1 MQAAISLSS
10 KNAPQL
16 KNFRWKGVNSS
27 GKRVSG
33 QTLALTEIEVRSTL
47 SDQHIQVKKITKSSV
62 SFLDK
67 ISNRVK
73 GKDITLLTRQMAT
86 MLLTGV
92 PLIQALK
99 LVSDNHKK
107 AEMKSILMQ
116 IVRGVE
122 AGTPLSKTMRTA
134 SHHFD
139 GLYTDLVATGEQS
152 GNLPEVFDRLAT
164 YREKS
169 EELRSKV
176 VKALIYPSMVVLVAL
191 GVSYMMLTMVIPEF
205 ETMFKGFGAEL
216 PWFTRQVLKLS
227 HWIQAYTLLLA
238 ITGAGTYFGVRYMR
252 KVSFDFRLKTSKM
265 ALKIPVIG
273 GVLSKASIAKFS
285 RTLSTSFSAGIP
297 LLSSLKT
304 TAKTAGNLHYEVA
317 IDQVHKDTAS
327 GMPMYIAMRQTQ
339 AFPEMVL
346 QMVMI
351 GEESGNLD
359 DMLNKVAAIYEF
371 EVDNT
376 VDNLGKILE
385 PLIIVFLGVVVGG
398 LVVSM
403 YLPIFN
409 LMSVLG

>member
-1 MQAAISLSS
+1 MQKAIS
-10 KNAPQL
+10 PQL

-33 QTLALTEIEVRSTL
+33 QTLAMTELEVRGAL
-47 SDQHIQVKKITKSSV
+47 SEQHIQVKKIKKGNISV
-62 SFLDK
+62 LTRMSHK
-67 ISNRVK
+67 VK
-73 GKDITLLTRQMAT
+73 GKDITLLTRQLAT
-86 MLLTGV
+86 MLTTGV

-99 LVSDNHKK
+99 LVGDNHKK
-107 AEMKSILMQ
+107 AEMKSILSQ
-116 IVRGVE
+116 IIKGVE

-134 SHHFD
+134 SQHFD
-139 GLYTDLVATGEQS
+139 NLYTDLIASGEQS
-152 GNLPEVFDRLAT
+152 GNLPEVFERLAT

-169 EELRSKV
+169 EELKSKV
-176 VKALIYPSMVVLVAL
+176 IKALIYPSMVVLVAL
-191 GVSYMMLTMVIPEF
+191 GVSFMMLTMVIPEF

-216 PWFTRQVLKLS
+216 PWFTQQVLKLS
-227 HWIQAYTLLLA
+227 HWIQAYSFLML
-238 ITGAGTYFGVRYMR
+238 ITGFGACFGVRYLR
-252 KVSFDFRLKTSKM
+252 KVSFDFRLKTSRW
-265 ALKIPVIG
+265 ALRIPVIG
-273 GVLSKASIAKFS
+273 GVFSKASIAKFS

-297 LLSSLKT
+297 ILTSLQT
-304 TAKTAGNLHYEVA
+304 TAKTAGNLHYEIA
-317 IDQVHKDTAS
+317 IGQLHKDTAS
-327 GMPMYIAMRQTQ
+327 GMPMYIAMRNTQ

-359 DMLNKVAAIYEF
+359 DMLNKVATIYEF

-409 LMSVLG
+409 LMNVMG